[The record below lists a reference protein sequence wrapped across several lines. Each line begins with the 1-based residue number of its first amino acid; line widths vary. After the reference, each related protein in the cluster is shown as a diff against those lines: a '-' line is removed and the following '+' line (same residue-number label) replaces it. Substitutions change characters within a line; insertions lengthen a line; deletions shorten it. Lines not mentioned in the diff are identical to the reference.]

1 MSEEKPLHTVP
12 FDGKTSSYV
21 NWSKRFQILCTIKE
35 CDQALL
41 QDYADNLI
49 HDETTTLSS
58 KDPDLDQKE
67 NIMKANRLVYSML
80 VLCQNDHVSLRAL
93 SSAVTAKRLNG
104 CARTAWKN
112 LEQLHK
118 PKDDSTKYELVQKFN
133 RLELRQEKK
142 NPDEWIAEVES
153 IRAQLLI
160 DHSYD
165 IPYADLISHIVY
177 NAHPRI
183 YQTLFTLVKID
194 LNHKVTISIEDLKR
208 DMRQVLQSKHQQYI
222 LSW

>member
-1 MSEEKPLHTVP
+1 
-12 FDGKTSSYV
+12 V
-21 NWSKRFQILCTIKE
+21 NWSKRFESLFTIKD

-49 HDETTTLSS
+49 HDEATTLSS
-58 KDPDLDQKE
+58 KDEAFVQKE
-67 NIMKANRLVYSML
+67 KIMTANRLAYSML

-93 SSAVTAKRLNG
+93 TSAVTAKRPNG

-112 LEQLHK
+112 LEQFHK
-118 PKDDSTKYELVQKFN
+118 PKDAPTTFELVQKFN
-133 RLELRQEKK
+133 RPELRQENK
-142 NPDEWIAEVES
+142 NPDEWFAELES

-165 IPYADLISHIVY
+165 IPDADLISHIVY

-183 YQTLFTLVKID
+183 YQTLFTLVKRD
-194 LNHKVTISIEDLKR
+194 LNHKVTISA
-208 DMRQVLQSKHQQYI
+208 
-222 LSW
+222 